1 MNGSPFE
8 IKDFET
14 FFENI
19 CQFKAKRDDKIRSG
33 INDYN
38 LMTSLLR
45 QNDEVRLHSRFIYSL
60 INPDGKHY
68 QNSFF
73 LKSFLD
79 VLDIKEFDCEN
90 ATVKRESEN
99 IDLYITDGCKHI
111 IIENKI
117 HAYDQDRQISR
128 YIKLIKSNTVEDDV
142 FDKIYV
148 IYLTLNARAPSKA
161 SLDEWHIEGNYLKND
176 TNSISYKNITYK
188 TDVLSWISKILVDTN
203 VIPENI
209 YHSIKSYQEV
219 IERLT
224 RAKGSNLM
232 TIEEYLLKDDNILNL
247 KISGEISKKFDL
259 MKGKV
264 LFKFFN
270 NIKDSI
276 SNNTGDGSLKIS
288 SADQVKILKDFV
300 YSGDRCT
307 KWFMT
312 GKAKEHYIG
321 TYFCFN
327 DNIQF
332 GVMVAQANLHIVVI
346 CDETIYNNLISYDKY
361 FKDNYTKRDWK
372 KGNKSFQYYSKDTK
386 HNIHRN
392 INNSDVLELLSC
404 RSNKEYIE
412 IIKDIFVVAGIIEKF
427 VDSTNSN

>member
-8 IKDFET
+8 IKDYET

-38 LMTSLLR
+38 VMTSLLR
-45 QNDEVRLHSRFIYSL
+45 QSDEVRLHSRFIYSL

-90 ATVKRESEN
+90 ATVKREFEN

-128 YIKLIKSNTVEDDV
+128 YIKILKANTVEDDV

-161 SLDEWHIEGNYLKND
+161 SLDEWHIEGNYIKNG

-188 TDVLSWISKILVDTN
+188 TDVLSWINKILVDTN
-203 VIPENI
+203 LIPENI

-224 RAKGSNLM
+224 RTKGSNLM
-232 TIEEYLLKDDNILNL
+232 TIEEYLLDDRNIENL
-247 KISGEISKKFDL
+247 KISGEISKKFKSI
-259 MKGKV
+259 KGGLLV
-264 LFKFFN
+264 KFFEN
-270 NIKDSI
+270 SKDSVV
-276 SNNTGDGSLKIS
+276 STELNYSHKII
-288 SADQVKILKDFV
+288 SADQHKELEQFIYSKD
-300 YSGDRCT
+300 SCN
-307 KWFMT
+307 KWFET
-312 GKAKEHYIG
+312 GKAKEHYVG
-321 TYFCFN
+321 TYFSID
-327 DNIQF
+327 DNIIF
-332 GVMVAQANLHIVVI
+332 GIMAASANLHIVVL
-346 CDETIYNNLISYDKY
+346 CDENTYDNLGSYDKY
-361 FKDNYTKRDWK
+361 FKENYLKRDWK

-386 HNIHRN
+386 HNIHSN
-392 INNSDVLELLSC
+392 INNPDIIELLSSK
-404 RSNKEYIE
+404 SNGEYMKIINDTLIVAS
-412 IIKDIFVVAGIIEKF
+412 IIKKYIV
-427 VDSTNSN
+427 STNNN